1 MTLSDAVTRAIV
13 TRLLNGQDYRIE
25 IINLLNAKFFDY
37 VIAFFK
43 KIIAAKLDD
52 ETITLDWY
60 KEHFLNPDLPSDD
73 ILNHSGLNRKTVSNM
88 YNSARRE
95 IVLDVSIESYERLV
109 DLISELTDAEPDI
122 DVTLSLKLKGASVDL
137 TLSETLIVINAIAV
151 RRSSIR
157 GGLWS
162 TAGKRVEEPLMH
174 ALCRLHQVPEVHYTY
189 ALKGKKAFREVDFY
203 LIDPTGKQHKC
214 EMKLMGKGNPES
226 ADAVIARD
234 SSVFVADKLSD
245 RNKKQLNGLGVEW
258 VELRQSDGYKRF
270 ATVLHNL
277 QIPSENYN
285 GNLVE
290 DLPNIL
296 DEVFQ
301 VEKEILGDENV

>member
-1 MTLSDAVTRAIV
+1 MTLSDAVTRTIV

-52 ETITLDWY
+52 ETITIDWY
-60 KEHFLNPDLPSDD
+60 KEHFLNPELSSDD
-73 ILNHSGLNRKTVSNM
+73 ILNHSGLNKKTVSNM

-95 IVLDVSIESYERLV
+95 IVLDVSVESYERLV
-109 DLISELTDAEPDI
+109 ELIKELADAEPDI
-122 DVTLSLKLKGASVDL
+122 DVTLTLKLKKAAVDL

-174 ALCRLHQVPEVHYTY
+174 ALCRLHRVPEANYTY
-189 ALKGKKAFREVDFY
+189 TLKGEQAFREVDFY
-203 LIDPTGKQHKC
+203 LIDPAGKKHKC

-245 RNKKQLNGLGVEW
+245 RNKQQLDNLGVEW
-258 VELRQSDGYKRF
+258 VELRQADGYKRF
-270 ATVLHNL
+270 ATVLNNL
-277 QIPSENYN
+277 SIPFKPYA
-285 GNLVE
+285 GNLDT
-290 DLPNIL
+290 DLPAIL
-296 DEVFQ
+296 DEIFK
-301 VEKEILGDENV
+301 VEKEILGDE